1 MKVTKKV
8 PYVLDAKFL
17 MELHLE
23 LQKTRFSE
31 IWFDWTDN
39 QTIDS
44 NAIALYLSIKQAFE
58 SKNISL
64 NHINYLEN
72 QSYKEYCK

>member
-1 MKVTKKV
+1 MKITKKV

-31 IWFDWTDN
+31 IWFD
-39 QTIDS
+39 
-44 NAIALYLSIKQAFE
+44 
-58 SKNISL
+58 
-64 NHINYLEN
+64 
-72 QSYKEYCK
+72 